1 MKKNMDINILG
12 YKYSIRSDMDDGQ
25 AQEIIEYLNVK
36 IEEVLQTTN
45 TVDTL
50 NIVVLAALNIAGD
63 LFRAKSDKME
73 LEDHIEER
81 SKRLV
86 SFIDCQMAGKDRFLS

>member
-1 MKKNMDINILG
+1 MDINILG
-12 YKYSIRSDMDDGQ
+12 HIYSIRSDMDDVQ
-25 AQEIIEYLNVK
+25 VEEIIEYLNVK

-63 LFRAKSDKME
+63 LFRAKREKME

-81 SKRLV
+81 SKCLV